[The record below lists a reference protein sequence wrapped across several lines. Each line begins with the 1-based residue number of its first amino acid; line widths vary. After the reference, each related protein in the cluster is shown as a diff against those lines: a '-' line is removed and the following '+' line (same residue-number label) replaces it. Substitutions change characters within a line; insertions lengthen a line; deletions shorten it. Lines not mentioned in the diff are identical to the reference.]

1 MVPAVLVSTPG
12 TTSIA
17 AIFLR
22 VMALWITFVTVRVY
36 FAGVTMARARLGSAD
51 PRSRRVAWM
60 PLVATVAALGAIAV
74 PLARALRGVQT
85 SSFEDAVT
93 RIGTVMTT
101 GLPRLVLWPFEAL
114 LRPLFADGAAAY
126 LAAIPGALL
135 VLLATTA
142 WVLKS
147 DEVFHAANEGG
158 AVMHK
163 PATERR
169 RRRMA
174 APRVRAAA
182 WPLVT
187 APSMNGPPR

>member
-1 MVPAVLVSTPG
+1 LLAGLCWIFPGTSTLLNFTEAETDFLFPAPVSRRQLLIHRVIRSQFGLPFAAMVPAVLVSTPG

-114 LRPLFADGAAAY
+114 LRPLFAGGAAAY
-126 LAAIPGALL
+126 LAAI
-135 VLLATTA
+135 
-142 WVLKS
+142 
-147 DEVFHAANEGG
+147 
-158 AVMHK
+158 
-163 PATERR
+163 
-169 RRRMA
+169 
-174 APRVRAAA
+174 
-182 WPLVT
+182 
-187 APSMNGPPR
+187 